1 MSESALPSFNLDGR
15 TALVTGAGRGIGR
28 TLALGLAEAGADI
41 VALSRSA
48 EELESITGEI
58 RALGRDASAIVCDVI
73 KTGDMQAAISN
84 LPKLDILVNN
94 AGTNIPESFLDVQ
107 EQSLDTLLTLN
118 VKAAFLVAQAAA
130 RRMLKDDDR
139 KTRGG
144 TIVHISSQL
153 GHVSLIDRSVY
164 SMTKHAVEGMNK
176 AMATELATTGIRV
189 NAVAPTWVETPMT
202 GPALADPQFRNFIMS
217 CIPMGHLAQMRDIT
231 GAVVFLCSP
240 ASAMITGTS
249 LLVDGGW
256 TAR

>member
-1 MSESALPSFNLDGR
+1 MSESALPAFRLDGR
-15 TALVTGAGRGIGR
+15 TAVVTGAGRGIGR

-48 EELESITGEI
+48 AELASVVEEVQ
-58 RALGRDASAIVCDVI
+58 ALGREAKPLVCDV
-73 KTGDMQAAISN
+73 TQSAEMQAAIAG

-94 AGTNIPESFLDVQ
+94 AGANIPEPFLDVK
-107 EQSLDTLLTLN
+107 EESLDRLLTLN

-130 RRMLKDDDR
+130 RRMLVDADR
-139 KTRGG
+139 NARGG
-144 TIVHISSQL
+144 AIVHISSQL

-202 GPALADPQFRNFIMS
+202 GPALADPAFREFILS
-217 CIPMGHLAQMRDIT
+217 SIPMGHLAQMRDIT
-231 GAVVFLCSP
+231 GAVVFLSSP
-240 ASAMITGTS
+240 AAGMITWTS
-249 LLVDGGW
+249 LLVDCGL